1 MHVHVRVGRERYAFC
16 VSHVREVAE
25 LDDVTPVPGAG
36 AAVIGVRNLRG
47 RVLPVVD
54 LARVIDVPRRAGP
67 ARMVVV
73 EGRAGEA
80 GIAVDEIVGVGALPP
95 PTITVDS
102 PVLDGAAV
110 VDGTLVAAVG
120 VDALLEEVVAR

>member
-25 LDDVTPVPGAG
+25 LDDVTPVPGA
-36 AAVIGVRNLRG
+36 ARAVLGVRNLRG
-47 RVLPVVD
+47 RVLPVID
-54 LARVIDVPRRAGP
+54 LATVIDMPRAAGP

-80 GIAVDEIVGVGALPP
+80 GIAVDEIVGVGAMPP
-95 PTITVDS
+95 ATVAVDGA
-102 PVLDGAAV
+102 VLDGAAV

-120 VDALLEEVVAR
+120 VDALLEEAVAR